1 MERKTDGANEYE
13 HIALVQAHAGS
24 GEGEQVQARCSK
36 QALIQVNL
44 EMECFNSAYDMK
56 GTSTTDKPVMKPAL
70 DVVVYR
76 RPAV

>member
-1 MERKTDGANEYE
+1 MPDPAKVSRYRPA
-13 HIALVQAHAGS
+13 AA
-24 GEGEQVQARCSK
+24 SK
-36 QALIQVNL
+36 ALIQVNL